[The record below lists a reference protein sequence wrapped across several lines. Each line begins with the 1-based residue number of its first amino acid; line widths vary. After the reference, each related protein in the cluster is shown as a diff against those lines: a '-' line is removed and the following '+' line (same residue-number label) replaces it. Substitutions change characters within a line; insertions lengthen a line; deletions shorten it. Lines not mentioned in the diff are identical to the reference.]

1 MREQEHARGDDD
13 CPYSWLNEWL
23 CEYVDGTMDPSLRRV
38 FDKYVQANPD
48 LKAHVERLRHTRQ
61 LLCACSDEPK
71 QKAPDG
77 VCARVQE
84 KVECDM
90 LRTPRSL
97 EEAVRERPVTAFAS
111 TLVVALV
118 VGMFTGAALFAPE
131 ILPMAQETP
140 SGPAAVPYE
149 RAAQPQRVVQ
159 HQEGTRP
166 DAAPRAQS
174 MQSMTWSSTGPASF
188 HTLMG
193 YEAGMTYA
201 TDSMASAPA
210 WRTAFVQP

>member
-1 MREQEHARGDDD
+1 MKEQEHTRGDGD

-61 LLCACSDEPK
+61 LLCACSEESK

-97 EEAVRERPVTAFAS
+97 QEAVRERPIAAFAS
-111 TLVVALV
+111 ALVVALV

-131 ILPMAQETP
+131 MTPTPVAQETQ
-140 SGPAAVPYE
+140 SGPTAPYE
-149 RAAQPQRVVQ
+149 RAVQ
-159 HQEGTRP
+159 QQTVT
-166 DAAPRAQS
+166 QS
-174 MQSMTWSSTGPASF
+174 SAGSASF
-188 HTLMG
+188 HSLTE
-193 YEAGMTYA
+193 YDAGMTYA
-201 TDSMASAPA
+201 TDSTDNVPA
-210 WRTAFVQP
+210 WRATLAQP